1 MFTILLILHILQNGN
16 IGMSAASS
24 DNIQTINPGLQGA
37 GQLILE
43 GLKSHKPTRDKVLQG
58 LVGKWEEAAY
68 RLQVLRMRIGYAWEL
83 VFTDYGFKKQSSGI
97 DLVSHRRKIVIELKN
112 GYRINSIVR
121 NADFRRLQ
129 AYKRRHPQ
137 YTAILGIINDK
148 NPEGKSRTK
157 NGLRIMSGQKFLH
170 YILQGNEGR
179 IILYLRRVVKRFM
192 NRYET
197 HK

>member
-1 MFTILLILHILQNGN
+1 MTQYPSNKMFTILLILHILQNGN

-43 GLKSHKPTRDKVLQG
+43 GLKSHKPTQDKVLQG

-83 VFTDYGFKKQSSGI
+83 MFTDYGFEKQSSGI
-97 DLVSHRRKIVIELKN
+97 DLVSHSRKIVIELKN

-121 NADFRRLQ
+121 KTQISVDC
-129 AYKRRHPQ
+129 KP
-137 YTAILGIINDK
+137 TKDGILN
-148 NPEGKSRTK
+148 T
-157 NGLRIMSGQKFLH
+157 Q
-170 YILQGNEGR
+170 
-179 IILYLRRVVKRFM
+179 LYW
-192 NRYET
+192 E
-197 HK
+197 